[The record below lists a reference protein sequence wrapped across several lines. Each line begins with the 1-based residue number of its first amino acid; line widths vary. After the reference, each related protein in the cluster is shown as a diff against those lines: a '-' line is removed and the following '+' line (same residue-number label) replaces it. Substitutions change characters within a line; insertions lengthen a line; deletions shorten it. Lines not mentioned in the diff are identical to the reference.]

1 MKKLIPILFLFIA
14 CSNNAEMPE
23 IKNCDSIVPT
33 KSDSITFSI
42 FQQKSNIAQHP
53 ELLKDSST
61 IIHLMMLD
69 STLKYVN
76 LYKDS
81 ILFLEDAQKRMT
93 KSNEY
98 FIKKIDSVSILK
110 QQNVKVVTELHKTK
124 ELYSVANSKVVKAQT
139 ENEDLK
145 HKMATPKIAGVEIK
159 CYGFTKGG
167 LFTKVKPFETLAAK
181 DIKRITIQ
189 FIVPANEYMDKSTY
203 AFNLRIGT
211 IIRKSLIIKM
221 TGDEVKN
228 DPVTFDIIDLL
239 KPGEYPV
246 TIDVSGKQEYSG
258 NLILK

>member
-14 CSNNAEMPE
+14 CAGSQKSEKVIE
-23 IKNCDSIVPT
+23 SFPT
-33 KSDSITFSI
+33 KADSMKVSFLVEQARLCNNPELLNDSITRV
-42 FQQKSNIAQHP
+42 H
-53 ELLKDSST
+53 LLW
-61 IIHLMMLD
+61 LD
-69 STLKYVN
+69 TALKYVN

-81 ILFLEDAQKRMT
+81 IIFLENTQKEFHKINT
-93 KSNEY
+93 YNTNA
-98 FIKKIDSVSILK
+98 IDSIRLLK

-145 HKMATPKIAGVEIK
+145 KQRGTPSIAGVEIK

-167 LFTKVKPFETLAAK
+167 LFTKVKPFETLIAK

-203 AFNLRIGT
+203 AFNLKIGT

-221 TGDEVKN
+221 TGEEIKEE
-228 DPVTFDIIDLL
+228 PAAIDIIDLL